1 MNEAQ
6 PPETPAEL
14 PYPEAAQPTLGELL
28 VAARERWN
36 LSAADVARQLRLGLR
51 QVENLEANRFETL
64 PGNTF
69 VRGFIRNYAKVVQLD
84 AAVFLDAYERCR
96 PQLPPREI
104 VATAEHIEFTRRPT
118 PQWVWYAAAVVA
130 LAVTLPLL
138 IYFALHDESTLSKP
152 RAPVGAAGMPNQA
165 QALLALP
172 APQIVPQGTGP
183 NPASSVVANAAPG
196 VQSMPMPSS
205 ALGVMPL
212 AVAGAAALSLHFN
225 GDAWV
230 EIRNQSGKKLF
241 SQLNRAGSEQ
251 VVRGTPPFAL
261 VVGNAA
267 QVRIT
272 YNGKPVDLAPYIRVN
287 VARLT
292 LE

>member
-14 PYPEAAQPTLGELL
+14 PYPEAAQPTLGEL
-28 VAARERWN
+28 
-36 LSAADVARQLRLGLR
+36 QLRLGLR
-51 QVENLEANRFETL
+51 QVENLEANRFEAL

-84 AAVFLDAYERCR
+84 AAAFLDAYERCR
-96 PQLPPREI
+96 PQSPPREI
-104 VATAEHIEFTRRPT
+104 VATAEHIEFTKTRT
-118 PQWVWYAAAVVA
+118 PKWVWYAAVVVV

-138 IYFALHDESTLSKP
+138 MYFALHDESLPAKP
-152 RAPVGAAGMPNQA
+152 RVPTHAAGSALPNQA
-165 QALLALP
+165 QASLALP
-172 APQIVPQGTGP
+172 APQIVPQGAGL
-183 NPASSVVANAAPG
+183 NPASGVVANAAPG
-196 VQSMPMPSS
+196 VQSAPMPS
-205 ALGVMPL
+205 ALEVMPL
-212 AVAGAAALSLHFN
+212 AAAGAAALSLHFN

-230 EIRNQSGKKLF
+230 ELRDKSGKNLF
-241 SQLNRAGSEQ
+241 SQLSRAGSEQ

-272 YNGKPVDLAPYIRVN
+272 YNGKPIDLAPYIRVN

>member
-84 AAVFLDAYERCR
+84 AAAFLDAYERCR

-104 VATAEHIEFTRRPT
+104 VAAAEHIKFSNKPT
-118 PQWVWYAAAVVA
+118 PKWVWYAAAVAV

-138 IYFALHDESTLSKP
+138 MYFALHDESLLAKP
-152 RAPVGAAGMPNQA
+152 RAPARAAGSALPNPA
-165 QALLALP
+165 QTPLALP
-172 APQIVPQGTGP
+172 APQIVPQDAGL
-183 NPASSVVANAAPG
+183 NPASGVAA
-196 VQSMPMPSS
+196 SDS
-205 ALGVMPL
+205 
-212 AVAGAAALSLHFN
+212 AALSLRFD

-230 EIRNQSGKKLF
+230 EIRDQSGKKIF
-241 SQLNRAGSEQ
+241 SQLSRAGSEQ

-272 YNGKPVDLAPYIRVN
+272 YNGKPIDLAPYIRVN